1 MVRVPGSSEASG
13 FHRESTGEDVKIK
26 QEPGIEVSA
35 TEGST
40 QTRRNTRSSDH
51 QSFGRGSDEMKMKEE
66 DREIDLEDK
75 PQIPPRALSGATA
88 DRSAKSDLLDEN
100 PMVKTTSAKAKPY
113 SFVDRSPDLKPRT
126 HDREIDRIGTIQD
139 EIGKIAR
146 PKTEYNPGKIASREK
161 ETNSEARDRAKW
173 QYYYGHLKTLLKTD
187 PVFKILRPKLIGP
200 LDKPISVPP
209 PGTNKVDEINLIL
222 QMLDDMGVCPNAFD
236 GDELLSC
243 SLEQLKNAANEF
255 VEIMIML
262 VGKANAPEDKIETPF
277 DSLQEHPAGSP
288 RYASDDS
295 ESESDGSISI
305 RRMSLGPS
313 GGMFLKDKIGQAK
326 IDAFKGQAK
335 SDMPQR
341 SAGTRTR
348 LNDQEEGDLSRH
360 FNAAMRKYEA
370 DQRTAQ
376 RMNRQPTH
384 YPDRRAFFHPS
395 HESHDMPD
403 VEMESVKSDTYQQIH
418 QEAEYDPDDLWMP
431 EPRRPH
437 VAATGKD
444 REVDK
449 ARTWI
454 GKVKSA
460 FLRDQAPDEERC
472 LVFGDLM
479 VGPARYWYRQL
490 SRSTRF
496 NWKELMNSF
505 LVEYAGHGM
514 SASRQYYHAKK
525 RSEEDPLQYLYR
537 LNVMGMEA
545 KIPVMTG
552 SPAARKEHVNH
563 FIDTLDDPDL
573 SNQLLLL
580 NVEDTEAMQ
589 KTLHGYQQ
597 GRSRQGK
604 VMMGSS
610 KFRQKGTQGPAL
622 SKPARAVRMIR
633 TEDVSSESG
642 SDTYGSDLEDR
653 LRSVHVA
660 ATTDRRSSPNDV
672 TANARSVDPN
682 NRRDYQDRNLPS
694 KPCTHCGSTKHGDL
708 GCWKRLT
715 CQKCGRKG
723 HPSDNCF
730 FVCRACG
737 EMHDPGKCPMEEF
750 YNMIRQWYVPNKHA
764 GMLPEKAEKMLN

>member
-1 MVRVPGSSEASG
+1 M
-13 FHRESTGEDVKIK
+13 
-26 QEPGIEVSA
+26 
-35 TEGST
+35 
-40 QTRRNTRSSDH
+40 
-51 QSFGRGSDEMKMKEE
+51 
-66 DREIDLEDK
+66 
-75 PQIPPRALSGATA
+75 
-88 DRSAKSDLLDEN
+88 
-100 PMVKTTSAKAKPY
+100 
-113 SFVDRSPDLKPRT
+113 
-126 HDREIDRIGTIQD
+126 
-139 EIGKIAR
+139 
-146 PKTEYNPGKIASREK
+146 
-161 ETNSEARDRAKW
+161 
-173 QYYYGHLKTLLKTD
+173 
-187 PVFKILRPKLIGP
+187 
-200 LDKPISVPP
+200 
-209 PGTNKVDEINLIL
+209 
-222 QMLDDMGVCPNAFD
+222 
-236 GDELLSC
+236 
-243 SLEQLKNAANEF
+243 KNAANEF

-262 VGKANAPEDKIETPF
+262 VGKANAPEDKIETPS
-277 DSLQEHPAGSP
+277 DSFQKHAVGSP
-288 RYASDDS
+288 RDASADS

-326 IDAFKGQAK
+326 IDAFKGQTK
-335 SDMPQR
+335 SDMLQR

-348 LNDQEEGDLSRH
+348 LDDQEEGDLSRY
-360 FNAAMRKYEA
+360 FNSAIKKYEA

-376 RMNRQPTH
+376 RMNRQPSRH
-384 YPDRRAFFHPS
+384 PDRRTFLQPS
-395 HESHDMPD
+395 HESQDMPD
-403 VEMESVKSDTYQQIH
+403 VEMESVESDTYQQIH
-418 QEAEYDPDDLWMP
+418 HGAEYDPDDLWMP

-437 VAATGKD
+437 VAATGVTTGGGSITQRIRISAISELKEFSGKD
-444 REVDK
+444 REEDK

-460 FLRDQAPDEERC
+460 FIRDQAPDEERC

-537 LNVMGMEA
+537 LNVMGLEA

-552 SPAARKEHVNH
+552 SLATRKEHINH

-580 NVEDTEAMQ
+580 NVEDAEAMQ

-622 SKPARAVRMIR
+622 SKPVRAVKMIR

-694 KPCTHCGSTKHGDL
+694 KPCTHCG
-708 GCWKRLT
+708 
-715 CQKCGRKG
+715 
-723 HPSDNCF
+723 
-730 FVCRACG
+730 
-737 EMHDPGKCPMEEF
+737 
-750 YNMIRQWYVPNKHA
+750 
-764 GMLPEKAEKMLN
+764 

>member
-1 MVRVPGSSEASG
+1 MGS
-13 FHRESTGEDVKIK
+13 DVKDRQI
-26 QEPGIEVSA
+26 
-35 TEGST
+35 
-40 QTRRNTRSSDH
+40 
-51 QSFGRGSDEMKMKEE
+51 GRTVQPKIGAKEE
-66 DREIDLEDK
+66 YDETPDK
-75 PQIPPRALSGATA
+75 IT
-88 DRSAKSDLLDEN
+88 
-100 PMVKTTSAKAKPY
+100 M
-113 SFVDRSPDLKPRT
+113 
-126 HDREIDRIGTIQD
+126 
-139 EIGKIAR
+139 
-146 PKTEYNPGKIASREK
+146 PKKEYNPIKIASREK
-161 ETNSEARDRAKW
+161 ETTGEARERAKW
-173 QYYYGHLKTLLKTD
+173 QYYYGQLKTLLKTD
-187 PVFKILRPKLIGP
+187 PVFKILRPKVIGP
-200 LDKPISVPP
+200 LDKPISVPLH
-209 PGTNKVDEINLIL
+209 GTNKVDEINLIL
-222 QMLDDMGVCPNAFD
+222 QMLDDMGICPDAFD

-243 SLEQLKNAANEF
+243 SLEQLKDAANEF
-255 VEIMIML
+255 VEIMIMM
-262 VGKANAPEDKIETPF
+262 VGKANTPEDKIGTPSG
-277 DSLQEHPAGSP
+277 SLRKHPAGSP

-305 RRMSLGPS
+305 RQMSLGPS
-313 GGMFLKDKIGQAK
+313 GGRFLKEKIGQAK
-326 IDAFKGQAK
+326 IDAYKGQAK
-335 SDMPQR
+335 SNMPQR
-341 SAGTRTR
+341 STSTRTG
-348 LNDQEEGDLSRH
+348 LEDQEEGDLSRY
-360 FNAAMRKYEA
+360 FNSAMKKYEA

-376 RMNRQPTH
+376 QMNRQPNR
-384 YPDRRAFFHPS
+384 YPDRRTLLQPS
-395 HESHDMPD
+395 HESLDMPD
-403 VEMESVKSDTYQQIH
+403 VEMESVGSDIYQHIH
-418 QEAEYDPDDLWMP
+418 EAAEYDPDDLWMP

-437 VAATGKD
+437 VAATGATTGGGSITQRIRISAISELKEYSGKD
-444 REVDK
+444 REEDK
-449 ARTWI
+449 ARNWI

-460 FLRDQAPDEERC
+460 FIRDQAPDEERC

-525 RSEEDPLQYLYR
+525 RSEEDPLQCLYR
-537 LNVMGMEA
+537 LNVMGMQA

-552 SPAARKEHVNH
+552 LPAARKEHVNH

-580 NVEDTEAMQ
+580 NVEDAEAMQ

-622 SKPARAVRMIR
+622 SKPARAVRMVR
-633 TEDVSSESG
+633 TEDVCSESG
-642 SDTYGSDLEDR
+642 SDTCGSDLEDR
-653 LRSVHVA
+653 LRSIHVA
-660 ATTDRRSSPNDV
+660 ATAYRRSSPNDV
-672 TANARSVDPN
+672 AANARSVDPN
-682 NRRDYQDRNLPS
+682 TRQDYQDRNMPL